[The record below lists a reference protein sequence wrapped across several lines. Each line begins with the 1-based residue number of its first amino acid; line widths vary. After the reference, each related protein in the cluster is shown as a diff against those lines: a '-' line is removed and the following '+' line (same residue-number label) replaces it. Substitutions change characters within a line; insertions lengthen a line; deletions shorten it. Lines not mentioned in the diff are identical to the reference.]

1 MNLAPLPDSRDDL
14 GMDSILRKHCRISSE
29 ATCKF
34 CDKWGHSE
42 VVCAMK
48 SKGKKRK
55 DFGSPAMKV
64 NGEKVGSPSYLS
76 VGKEKESVLM
86 EDSGDKVMDVV
97 DSEESAKK
105 LENGVSTSGWAKV
118 SPAKTRRSFDLS
130 AQKIDDV
137 EISALKFFVLSLED
151 VEEGELVADEKLLTE
166 VDDDQLETEDM
177 ELLESDQAED
187 IDQQVIEEKKVG
199 LRRGRKAKDF
209 RCACSKKQAQS
220 VEYKKEERHGVC
232 PSILVSN

>member
-1 MNLAPLPDSRDDL
+1 
-14 GMDSILRKHCRISSE
+14 
-29 ATCKF
+29 
-34 CDKWGHSE
+34 
-42 VVCAMK
+42 
-48 SKGKKRK
+48 
-55 DFGSPAMKV
+55 MKV

-118 SPAKTRRSFDLS
+118 SPAKTGRSFDVS

-199 LRRGRKAKDF
+199 LRRGRKAKVRSGYGLSD
-209 RCACSKKQAQS
+209 
-220 VEYKKEERHGVC
+220 VRHRPR
-232 PSILVSN
+232 PSRPGSGLTRAMYVAFVPVFSVSNLLLHLHFFFVISGARLNLSCLVLDLPKRDITSASDAVIQAWFSSVG